1 MNSISQ
7 KIAMFLLVFGVSFT
21 AFSTFTFA
29 APTDTTVAVEEAI
42 QPPVNAAAGLKASVD
57 DPFGTGADKIKI
69 DAARDGTLQE
79 SFLGII
85 NYLLLFLGLLLL
97 VIIIYAGVLI
107 IMSDGEEDAVS
118 KGRKMIL
125 YALVGVVIIV
135 LSFTIVNFIA
145 DIANGGA
152 DTI

>member
-7 KIAMFLLVFGVSFT
+7 KIVVFALLFGCAFLS
-21 AFSTFTFA
+21 FSTIA
-29 APTDTTVAVEEAI
+29 LAVPAETTIAVEEAV
-42 QPPVNAAAGLKASVD
+42 QAPNGAANLKASVD
-57 DPFGTGADKIKI
+57 DPVGTGAERIKI
-69 DAARDGTLQE
+69 DAARDGTLYD

-85 NYLLLFLGLLLL
+85 NYLVLFLGLLLL
-97 VIIIYAGVLI
+97 GIIIYAGVLI
-107 IMSDGEEDAVS
+107 IMSDGVEDAVS